1 MDMGVFNQDMYR
13 NSYSSKPS
21 GGGQK
26 KEKKRGLIDMVSAAQ
41 MRYAAEKNGVPL
53 PADVITTGHI
63 WDYSADIMMT
73 GLTDILLTFL
83 LVCVGVLFLIGSGD
97 FYNFHNFSILNYAIG
112 GFIFSIPA
120 SYYSL
125 MLTSTISRFYEVNL
139 TNTAK
144 IIRLIFTSL
153 LSIQILKFF
162 IINVAFFAIFM
173 YTSKSAWL
181 KNECLTKMKFALK
194 HGNNQHMFFLWDN
207 IWRVLTD
214 YKYRTITQIAIDLI
228 IGLVLILL
236 PPVIALTYKKK
247 KTKNIKNSNIMRGQ
261 DINKEKG
268 VDILHDSKYDLLMTI
283 ISGTI
288 GAGKSTLMLKIIL
301 DRMKVLPLSK
311 WIMLDIT
318 GEYMAQFYRKG
329 DIILD
334 ITDER
339 CFLWNFLKEAKSTMI
354 LKEFSSQIIPEEP
367 EGSHGNRFFSEA
379 ARLILN
385 DALYYCWHN
394 KIYQNK
400 DVKKRMLYQPKE
412 SFEKIQKLTG
422 NASIS
427 FTDVYQT
434 YKNYVDGLLSINT
447 TGEEFSLTEWLT
459 NQDDERRIFVNY
471 HNDTLETQR
480 PILNLFLT
488 IFSNMILDQNFKTE
502 RRINVVIDEFTNVG
516 LLKNI
521 PNTLAQCRKKNIA
534 FLIALQNLKEGGRIY
549 GDRIYNLLDNINNT
563 YAFRTNDDKT
573 AAMLA
578 DRFGKIEKKELL
590 ANTAV
595 STAFKQEH
603 TTTYSTSIRETHA
616 ILSSEFMTLPNY
628 TYFGKIVTDD
638 GIKFFKAKETKN
650 LENIINKDIY
660 LPTDRDFMAEI
671 KALEEQILAEEEA
684 KKKKEMQEKKE
695 QSQKV
700 SKKDIKDTLKKVKKI
715 ATEAAKEEE
724 DNENDNDTD
733 NE

>member
-21 GGGQK
+21 GSGGSK
-26 KEKKRGLIDMVSAAQ
+26 KEKKRGIIDMVSAAQ
-41 MRYAAEKNGVPL
+41 MRYAAEKNGMPL

-63 WDYSADIMMT
+63 WDYSSDIMET
-73 GLTDILLTFL
+73 GITDIILTFL
-83 LVCVGVLFLIGSGD
+83 LVAVGVLFLIGSGD
-97 FYNFHNFSILNYAIG
+97 FYNFRNFSVLNYVIG
-112 GFIFSIPA
+112 GFVFAIPG

-139 TNTAK
+139 TSTAK
-144 IIRLIFTSL
+144 IIRLIFNSL
-153 LSIQILKFF
+153 LSIQVLKFF
-162 IINVAFFAIFM
+162 IINISFFAVFM
-173 YTSKSAWL
+173 AMTKWAWL
-181 KNECLTKMKFALK
+181 KNECLTKMQYAIS
-194 HGNNQHMFFLWDN
+194 HGNNQNMFFLWDN
-207 IWRVLTD
+207 IWRVLSD
-214 YKYRTITQIAIDLI
+214 YKYRTITQIAIDLL

-236 PPVIALTYKKK
+236 PPIIALRYKTK
-247 KTKNIKNSNIMRGQ
+247 KTKNIKNSNVMRGQ

-268 VDILHDSKYDLLMTI
+268 VDIIHDSKYDLLMTMI
-283 ISGTI
+283 GGTI
-288 GAGKSTLMLKIIL
+288 GVGKSTLLNKIVANRMLVIPK
-301 DRMKVLPLSK
+301 SK
-311 WIMLDIT
+311 WIIFDIT
-318 GEYMAQFYRKG
+318 GEYMSQYYREV
-329 DIILD
+329 DVILD

-339 CFLWNFLKEAKSTMI
+339 CCLWNFLKEAKSMMV
-354 LKEFSSQIIPEEP
+354 LKEFSNQIIPEES
-367 EGSHGNRFFSEA
+367 EGGHGNRFFSEA
-379 ARLILN
+379 ARLILY
-385 DALYYCWHN
+385 DALYYCYSN

-400 DVKKRMLYQPKE
+400 DLKKRMLYQPKE

-447 TGEEFSLTEWLT
+447 KGEEFSLAKWLT
-459 NQDDERRIFVNY
+459 NPEDDRRIFVNY

-488 IFSNMILDQNFKTE
+488 IFSNMILDQNFKSE
-502 RRINVVIDEFTNVG
+502 RRIYVIIDEFTNIG

-534 FLIALQNLKEGGRIY
+534 FLIALQNLKEAGRIY

-573 AAMLA
+573 AQMLA
-578 DRFGKIEKKELL
+578 DRFGKIEKKELI

-595 STAFKQEH
+595 SAAFKQEH

-616 ILSSEFMTLPNY
+616 ILSSEFMTLPNHN
-628 TYFGKIVTDD
+628 YFGKIVTDD
-638 GIKFFKAKETKN
+638 GIKFFKARETKN
-650 LENIINKDIY
+650 VENIINKAVY
-660 LPTDRDFMAEI
+660 LPTDRDFTAEI
-671 KALEEQILAEEEA
+671 KVLEEQILAEEET
-684 KKKKEMQEKKE
+684 KNKKEMQEKK
-695 QSQKV
+695 QQDQKV

-715 ATEAAKEEE
+715 ATEAAKEE
-724 DNENDNDTD
+724 DADDNDAYH
-733 NE
+733 E

>member
-1 MDMGVFNQDMYR
+1 MDMGVYNQDMFR
-13 NSYSSKPS
+13 NSYPSKPS
-21 GGGQK
+21 GSGSK

-41 MRYAAEKNGVPL
+41 MKYAAEKNGVPL
-53 PADVITTGHI
+53 PVDVITTGHV
-63 WDYSADIMMT
+63 WDYSADIMVS
-73 GLTDILLTFL
+73 GLIDILSTFL
-83 LVCVGVLFLIGSGD
+83 LVCIGVLFLIGSGD
-97 FYNFHNFSILNYAIG
+97 FYNFHHFSIFNYVIG

-120 SYYSL
+120 SYYSI
-125 MLTSTISRFYEVNL
+125 MLTSTIKRFYEVNL

-144 IIRLIFTSL
+144 LIRLIFNSM

-162 IINVAFFAIFM
+162 IINVAFYAIFM
-173 YTSKSAWL
+173 FTSKSAWL
-181 KNECLTKMKFALK
+181 QKECITKMKFAIA

-214 YKYRTITQIAIDLI
+214 YKYRTITQISIDLT
-228 IGLVLILL
+228 IGLFLILL
-236 PPVIALTYKKK
+236 PPTIALIYKKK
-247 KTKNIKNSNIMRGQ
+247 KTKNIKNTNIMRGQ
-261 DINKEKG
+261 DVNKEKG
-268 VDILHDSKYDLLMTI
+268 VDIIHDAKYDLLMTLI
-283 ISGTI
+283 CGTI
-288 GAGKSTLMLKIIL
+288 GAGKSTMLTKIIIS
-301 DRMKVLPLSK
+301 RMLVMPSSK
-311 WIMLDIT
+311 WIFLDIT

-339 CFLWNFLKEAKSTMI
+339 CFLWNFLKEAKSTMV

-379 ARLILN
+379 ARIILN
-385 DALYYCWHN
+385 DAFYYCYSN
-394 KIYQNK
+394 NIYQNK

-447 TGEEFSLTEWLT
+447 KGEEFSLREWLA
-459 NQDDERRIFVNY
+459 NQEDDRRIFINY

-488 IFSNMILDQNFKTE
+488 IFSNMILDQNFKSE

-516 LLKNI
+516 LLKNF
-521 PNTLAQCRKKNIA
+521 PNTLAQCRKKNVA
-534 FLIALQNLKEGGRIY
+534 FIIALQNLKEAGRIY

-628 TYFGKIVTDD
+628 EYFGKIVTDD

-650 LENIINKDIY
+650 DENIINTDIY

-671 KALEEQILAEEEA
+671 KALEDQILAEEEA
-684 KKKKEMQEKKE
+684 KKKKEAQEKK
-695 QSQKV
+695 QQNQKL
-700 SKKDIKDTLKKVKKI
+700 SKKDIKETLKKVKKI
-715 ATEAAKEEE
+715 ATEAVEKEE
-724 DNENDNDTD
+724 NENDNDAD
-733 NE
+733 NQ